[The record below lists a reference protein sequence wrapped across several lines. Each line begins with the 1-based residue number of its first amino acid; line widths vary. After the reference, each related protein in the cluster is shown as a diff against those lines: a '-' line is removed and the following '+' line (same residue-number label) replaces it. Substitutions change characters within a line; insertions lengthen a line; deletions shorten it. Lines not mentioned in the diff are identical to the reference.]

1 MMENYSG
8 TTDTSAINSEV
19 LEQLVQ
25 RVQHNSEADDYK
37 ECVKILCDFAKN

>member
-1 MMENYSG
+1 MQHYMMEIYSG

-25 RVQHNSEADDYK
+25 RVQHNNQAGDY
-37 ECVKILCDFAKN
+37 EEYV